1 MDRRFR
7 RQGLDPTVISPLER
21 LAWVGR
27 RTMGALT
34 GHPSTQADDA
44 AQQLVDLH
52 ERCRIR

>member
-21 LAWVGR
+21 LAWVGT

-52 ERCRIR
+52 ERCRTR